1 MSDDPATIGIMHP
14 AFRVSKRELLG
25 WINDFFAVNYTKVEE
40 CATGAI
46 YCQVCEA
53 IWPGKVP
60 LHKVKWDARSDYQ
73 FAENFKIV
81 QGVFSKMGIQKPI
94 PTTKLINAKFQDNLE
109 FLQWFKHFF
118 ECKYQGQPYDA
129 AQRRKE
135 AKKGKKLN
143 SSTMASGK
151 TASSR
156 AKTSVTKPTGSATR
170 KTAAKKAVKSSASA
184 AKVDGLETQI
194 AELEVTVEGLKKERD
209 FYYSK
214 LREVEVMCQE
224 TEFESNEAA
233 TKFKESI
240 VHILYKTDEETD
252 AEAAAG
258 GEEAGEEA
266 GEEKDDEAA
275 GADEG
280 GADETW

>member
-25 WINDFFAVNYTKVEE
+25 WINDFFAVSYTKVEE
-40 CATGAI
+40 CATGVI

-60 LHKVKWDARSDYQ
+60 LHRVKWDARSDYQ
-73 FAENFKIV
+73 FADNFKIV

-94 PTTKLINAKFQDNLE
+94 PTNKLINAKFQDNLE

-129 AQRRKE
+129 AQRRKDAKRGKKMAVRSGGG
-135 AKKGKKLN
+135 AKK
-143 SSTMASGK
+143 A
-151 TASSR
+151 A
-156 AKTSVTKPTGSATR
+156 VTKPTGSATR
-170 KTAAKKAVKSSASA
+170 KTAAKKAVKPAASS
-184 AKVDGLETQI
+184 AKVDELNTQV

-209 FYYSK
+209 FYYGK
-214 LREVEVMCQE
+214 LREVEVLCQD
-224 TEFESNEAA
+224 TELDGSEESAK
-233 TKFKESI
+233 KFKDSI
-240 VHILYKTDEETD
+240 MHILYKTDEEEEAD
-252 AEAAAG
+252 AGAGGAAEA
-258 GEEAGEEA
+258 
-266 GEEKDDEAA
+266 
-275 GADEG
+275 